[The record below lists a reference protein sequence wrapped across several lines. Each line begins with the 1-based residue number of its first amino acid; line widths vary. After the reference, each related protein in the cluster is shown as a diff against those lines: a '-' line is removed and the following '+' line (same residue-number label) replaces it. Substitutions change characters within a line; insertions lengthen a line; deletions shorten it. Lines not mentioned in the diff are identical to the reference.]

1 MALRISAFQCSWCC
15 MCSADAS
22 CEELACCLHMKDQLP
37 TVRDSAVNSTR
48 PRTNFERGLALCLA
62 LHMTASCESWRVTGS
77 HAQRQ
82 RTATQAL
89 TGTGAS
95 TAANGAS
102 SGAWTPSAPSRSCV
116 GRFGGRLVPQP
127 GATGLGFSGPSATAM
142 AAQP

>member
-1 MALRISAFQCSWCC
+1 MPGTAHDCIMRVMASDW
-15 MCSADAS
+15 
-22 CEELACCLHMKDQLP
+22 LA
-37 TVRDSAVNSTR
+37 RA
-48 PRTNFERGLALCLA
+48 
-62 LHMTASCESWRVTGS
+62 
-77 HAQRQ
+77 AQRQ